1 MTADNISL
9 QTAQQQPLI
18 AVPERLLMTCEVAAR
33 QLSQVVQRER
43 PERRWW
49 MPRKQQQQQLP
60 DSTLLLALLVASERA
75 KGKSSAW
82 APYIASLPD
91 DAPCVWALDQ
101 QQLDAELAQLGSMA
115 NGWAPKVQAAAAGV
129 QRTAEAAAAAWGAEL
144 GLTAA
149 DVRWGLGQVM
159 SRSYGSGES
168 CTSCRRTSQ
177 CMHACWFVHCWLD
190 GRLALCCG

>member
-1 MTADNISL
+1 VAADNISL
-9 QTAQQQPLI
+9 QTTQQQPLI

-33 QLSQVVQRER
+33 QLGQVVQRER

-115 NGWAPKVQAAAAGV
+115 KGWAPKVQAAAAGV

-190 GRLALCCG
+190 G